1 MSEELKELLD
11 STFILRQRLSA
22 VLPPDAVDYLVGLV
36 ARDGAHRRME
46 EICAEV
52 IESVDEVVTE

>member
-1 MSEELKELLD
+1 MSEELKELLG
-11 STFILRQRLSA
+11 STFVLRQRLAA

-52 IESVDEVVTE
+52 VEEVTE